1 VPFGY
6 PYLGRAG
13 ALVQLPSP
21 MPGYEATPLIRGGTH
36 ELAAGGNV
44 RDRSGVSR
52 RWVLSWPALNADS
65 WTLVHKPLWVPGP
78 YRYLDVWEPNLLT
91 ANQSTGTDHLRDTT
105 GFRAVT
111 QGAVASSAAW
121 AHGDLRSLEWD
132 TDTALTVASGRG
144 VAFSTSL
151 TSVDKSWAAVRPS
164 VAYSFSVWA
173 HASVAVSMAARIDWY
188 TAAGAL
194 ISSDAGTGTA
204 VSTSGWT
211 QLTCA
216 NKTSPSTAAYGI
228 CGVHNTTTTGA
239 ALIAYFDDAQL
250 EEGAAA
256 TSWRVGVGTPL
267 VSVDALSPS
276 VLLGDA
282 ALGTVLRE
290 AELVLLEVG

>member
-1 VPFGY
+1 V

-21 MPGYEATPLIRGGTH
+21 MPGYAATPLIRGGTH
-36 ELAAGGNV
+36 ELAGGGNV

-52 RWVLSWPALNADS
+52 RWVLSWPALNDAN

-91 ANQSTGTDHLRDTT
+91 ANQSTGTDHLRDAT

-111 QGAVASSAAW
+111 QGTVESSTAW
-121 AHGDLRSLEWD
+121 AHGDVRSLVWD

-144 VAFSTSL
+144 VAYSTSL
-151 TSVDKSWAAVRPS
+151 TSIDKTWTAVRPS
-164 VAYSFSVWA
+164 VAYTFNVWA
-173 HASVAVSMAARIDWY
+173 HASVAVSAAARIDWY
-188 TAAGAL
+188 SSAGAL
-194 ISSDAGTGTA
+194 ISSDAGTGA
-204 VSTSGWT
+204 SVSTSAWT

-228 CGVHNTTTTGA
+228 PGVQNTTTTA
-239 ALIAYFDDAQL
+239 SALLLYLDDGQF

-256 TSWRVGVGTPL
+256 TSLRVGVGTPL
-267 VSVDALSPS
+267 VSVDSLTPS
-276 VLLGDA
+276 IILGDA
-282 ALGTVLRE
+282 AAGTVLRE
-290 AELVLLEVG
+290 AELTLIEVG